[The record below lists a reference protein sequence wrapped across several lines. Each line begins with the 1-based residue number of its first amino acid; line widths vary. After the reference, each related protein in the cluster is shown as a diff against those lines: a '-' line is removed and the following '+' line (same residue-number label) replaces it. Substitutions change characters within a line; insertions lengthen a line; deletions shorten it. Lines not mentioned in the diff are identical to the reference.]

1 MIKEL
6 DVVKIVNCPV
16 NFPQYWNQEGTVV
29 HWQESHPGYHLIE
42 FADGELEFLHESFL
56 KVTWVCPT

>member
-6 DVVKIVNCPV
+6 DVVKVVNCPV

-29 HWQESHPGYHLIE
+29 YHCLDSHPGYYLIE
-42 FADGELEFLHESFL
+42 FADGEVKFLHESFL
-56 KVTWVCPT
+56 EVTWLWV